1 LVALAVKVTGVPEHT
16 VVAGV
21 LIVTDGEVLALMV
34 MVTALLVAVVVVAQA
49 TLLVSTQVTTSP
61 LANVVLL

>member
-1 LVALAVKVTGVPEHT
+1 MVALAVNVTGVPEHT

-21 LIVTDGEVLALMV
+21 LIVTEGDVLALMV

-61 LANVVLL
+61 LDSEVLL